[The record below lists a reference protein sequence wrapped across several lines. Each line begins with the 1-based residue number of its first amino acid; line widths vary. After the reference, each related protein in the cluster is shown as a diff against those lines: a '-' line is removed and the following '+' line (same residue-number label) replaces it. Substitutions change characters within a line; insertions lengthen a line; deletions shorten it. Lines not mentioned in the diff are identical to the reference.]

1 MYLLDTDTIIF
12 SLKGHTALEKNLQ
25 QHFHDP
31 IKICVV
37 TLMELYYG
45 AYKSQ
50 RVESNLAKIKT
61 LENSLEIVPIGKESV
76 EIFGIYKA
84 KLEKSGT
91 PLDDFDLILASCAL
105 AQNLVLV
112 TNNIKH
118 FERIEGLKFTNWMV
132 YPEKE
137 KTT

>member
-1 MYLLDTDTIIF
+1 
-12 SLKGHTALEKNLQ
+12 
-25 QHFHDP
+25 
-31 IKICVV
+31 
-37 TLMELYYG
+37 MELYYG

-50 RVESNLAKIKT
+50 RAASNLAKIKT
-61 LENSLEIVPIGKESV
+61 LENALEIIPLGKESV

-84 KLEKSGT
+84 KLEKAGT

-105 AQNLVLV
+105 THNLSLV

-118 FERIEGLKFTNWMV
+118 LERIEGLRLTNWAY
-132 YPEKE
+132 YPEKK